1 MDRTLKMAFVSLTF
15 NTVFSAYHLILG
27 VWSRSWWI
35 ITLGAYYLVLSIIRF
50 NVLIIRRQRASIM
63 RFVGVLLLVLS
74 IPLAGTVIL
83 AVVKDRGRTQHEIL
97 MIAMATYAFTKITL
111 ATINLIKARK
121 NNSSKHLTL
130 RNISFADAFVSIF
143 ALQRS
148 MLVSFGEMKASH
160 ITLFNILTG
169 TAVWLI
175 VLLLGINLIGGK
187 TITMAKSKIVN
198 TNKKIANTV
207 TSGYKKI
214 ESGVV
219 AGYKKIE
226 SGVVSGY
233 TKIEDKF
240 VDTCLTKDGETVDE
254 AKARLKKENK

>member
-1 MDRTLKMAFVSLTF
+1 MAFVSLTF
-15 NTVFSAYHLILG
+15 NAVFSAYHLILG
-27 VWSRSWWI
+27 VWSRSWWL
-35 ITLGAYYLVLSIIRF
+35 ITLGVYYLVLSVIRF
-50 NVLIIRRQRASIM
+50 YALITKRQRASIM
-63 RFVGVLLLVLS
+63 RFVGVLLLILS

-83 AVVKDRGRTQHEIL
+83 AVVEDRGQKLHEIL
-97 MIAMATYAFTKITL
+97 MIAMAAYAFTKITL
-111 ATINLIKARK
+111 ATINLVKARK
-121 NNSSKHLTL
+121 HNTPKQLIL
-130 RNISFADAFVSIF
+130 RNLSFADAFVSIF

-148 MLVSFGEMKASH
+148 MLVSFGEMKVSH
-160 ITLFNILTG
+160 IMLFNILTG

-187 TITMAKSKIVN
+187 TVTMVKSKIVN
-198 TNKKIANTV
+198 ANKKIADTV
-207 TSGYKKI
+207 TGGYKKI

-240 VDTCLTKDGETVDE
+240 VDTYLTKDGETVEE
-254 AKARLKKENK
+254 AKARIKKENK

>member
-1 MDRTLKMAFVSLTF
+1 
-15 NTVFSAYHLILG
+15 
-27 VWSRSWWI
+27 
-35 ITLGAYYLVLSIIRF
+35 
-50 NVLIIRRQRASIM
+50 M
-63 RFVGVLLLVLS
+63 RFVGVLLLILS

-83 AVVKDRGRTQHEIL
+83 AVVEDRGQKLHEIL
-97 MIAMATYAFTKITL
+97 MIAMAAYAFTKITL
-111 ATINLIKARK
+111 ATINLVKARK
-121 NNSSKHLTL
+121 HNTPKQLIL
-130 RNISFADAFVSIF
+130 RNLSFADAFVSIF

-148 MLVSFGEMKASH
+148 MLVSFGEMKVSH
-160 ITLFNILTG
+160 IMLFNILTG

-187 TITMAKSKIVN
+187 TVTMVKSKIVN
-198 TNKKIANTV
+198 ANKKIADTV
-207 TSGYKKI
+207 TGGYKKI

-240 VDTCLTKDGETVDE
+240 VDTYLTKDGETVEE
-254 AKARLKKENK
+254 AKARIKKENK

>member
-1 MDRTLKMAFVSLTF
+1 MDRTLKTAFVSLTF
-15 NTVFSAYHLILG
+15 NIVFSAYHLILG
-27 VWSRSWWI
+27 VLSRSWWL
-35 ITLGAYYLVLSIIRF
+35 ITLGAYYLVLSMIRF
-50 NVLIIRRQRASIM
+50 YVLTTQKQRTSTM
-63 RFVGVLLLVLS
+63 RFVGVLLLILS

-83 AVVKDRGRTQHEIL
+83 AVVKDRGQTLHEIV
-97 MIAMATYAFTKITL
+97 MIAMATYAFAKITL

-121 NNSSKHLTL
+121 YNSAKHLML
-130 RNISFADAFVSIF
+130 RNISLADAFVSIF

-160 ITLFNILTG
+160 IMLFNILTG

-198 TNKKIANTV
+198 ANKKIADTV
-207 TSGYKKI
+207 TGGYKKI

-219 AGYKKIE
+219 N
-226 SGVVSGY
+226 GY

-240 VDTCLTKDGETVDE
+240 VEAYLTKDGETVEE
-254 AKARLKKENK
+254 AKARLKKENM